1 MHNIKNV
8 LFVTLKQWK
17 GYEAIQ
23 NAMSAVFVRG
33 GLHGGGGGNSESFDN
48 RLKTWTD
55 TRTWFTKTVLWSNRS
70 ERDTCNIQEYIF
82 LRRIEWNP

>member
-33 GLHGGGGGNSESFDN
+33 GLHGGGGEEIVKV
-48 RLKTWTD
+48 LITD
-55 TRTWFTKTVLWSNRS
+55 
-70 ERDTCNIQEYIF
+70 
-82 LRRIEWNP
+82 